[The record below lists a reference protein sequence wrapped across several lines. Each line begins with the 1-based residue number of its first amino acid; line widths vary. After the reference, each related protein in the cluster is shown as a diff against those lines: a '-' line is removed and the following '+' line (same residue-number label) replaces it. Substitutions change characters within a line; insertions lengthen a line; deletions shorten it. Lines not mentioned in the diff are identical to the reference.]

1 MAQQTPAE
9 IQHKGRGDE
18 DEDEDEEKEVP
29 GAYNPQEYADL
40 PVSQEI
46 REIFE
51 YIGRYKP

>member
-1 MAQQTPAE
+1 LAQQTPAE